1 MTSHTPMNS
10 AKGLDEVDQELRRH
24 IARLLEIDVGNGDAT
39 RLIYDAVQSAAR
51 LGQEIR
57 ARRRA
62 LEAKTPASVTTE
74 EAPTSDDHTDLG

>member
-1 MTSHTPMNS
+1 MTSESPTNS
-10 AKGLDEVDQELRRH
+10 SKGLDEVDQELRRH

-39 RLIYDAVQSAAR
+39 RLIYDAVQNAAR

-62 LEAKTPASVTTE
+62 LAAE
-74 EAPTSDDHTDLG
+74 EATQ

>member
-1 MTSHTPMNS
+1 MTSTSPANS

-39 RLIYDAVQSAAR
+39 RLIYDAVQNAAR

-57 ARRRA
+57 ERKRA
-62 LEAKTPASVTTE
+62 LAVDISEEVTQ
-74 EAPTSDDHTDLG
+74 